1 MSSEYGKVFLVGAG
15 PGDPD
20 LLTVRAMRI
29 IESCDLILYDHLVSE
44 PIRELFP
51 VGTPA
56 IYVGKCK
63 ERHSIAQEELND
75 LLVKW
80 SRQSKCIARI
90 KGGDPFVFGRGSEE
104 MLALRMAGVDVEV
117 IPGVTSASGCS
128 TYAGFP
134 LTHRGLA
141 TGCTLVTAHTRNG
154 DSPNWRALAALD
166 HTLVFYMGLTK
177 AGEISKG
184 LTAAGMSHS
193 TPVAIVENGCRIDQ
207 RTLVSTLRHLPNTVN
222 AEDVKSPA
230 LIVVGDVVALRDA
243 LGSSGRRWPGDD
255 TGLMTAIGQ

>member
-1 MSSEYGKVFLVGAG
+1 MSSKSGKVFLVGAG

-20 LLTVRAMRI
+20 LLTVRAMKT

-44 PIRELFP
+44 LIRELFP
-51 VGTPA
+51 TGTPA

-63 ERHSIAQEELND
+63 ERHSIAQEDLNE

-80 SRQSKCIARI
+80 SRQSKCIARL

-104 MLALRMAGVDVEV
+104 MLALRSAGVEVEV
-117 IPGVTSASGCS
+117 IPGITSASGCS

-154 DSPNWRALAALD
+154 ENPNWGALAALD

-177 AGEISKG
+177 ALDISMG
-184 LTAAGMSHS
+184 LLKAGMSQD
-193 TPVAIVENGCRIDQ
+193 TPVAIVENGCRVDQ
-207 RTLVSTLRHLPNTVN
+207 RTLVSTLCHLPSTVIE
-222 AEDVKSPA
+222 EDVKSPA
-230 LIVVGDVVALRDA
+230 LIVVGDVVSLRDT
-243 LGSSGRRWPGDD
+243 LISSDRSWARDD
-255 TGLMTAIGQ
+255 TDLMTAIGQ